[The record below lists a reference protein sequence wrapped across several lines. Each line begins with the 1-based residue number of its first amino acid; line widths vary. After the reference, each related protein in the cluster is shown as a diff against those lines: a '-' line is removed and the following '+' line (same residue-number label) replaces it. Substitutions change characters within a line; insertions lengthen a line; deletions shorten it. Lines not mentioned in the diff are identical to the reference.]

1 MPTRSARACWVRP
14 LSLRAAARRWANLGG
29 CLLDRPV
36 GWPTGWFPESEPA
49 GVASQAHSLW
59 GSASLSARRDD
70 RCWVRRQSG
79 QHSRV
84 SNRERDPRRQA
95 GWLPEVA
102 NLESWLEQ
110 LRERAEKSRDEPL
123 HPAVRPLADLI
134 ERDAVVRVLVNQMV
148 EQEPKGQ
155 EDARHVTDVPDL
167 LRLLSEAVQLAPEY
181 SEDSMV
187 MTPIA
192 AVLEGTMATPAGF
205 AFYRDPRV
213 NAAMKELLDGYGRFL
228 DSPESAYVLDDSPA
242 GWFGD
247 AARRV
252 VGMDQFEYD
261 PQAEHGGFAS
271 WNAFFTR
278 RFKPGQRPVAD
289 PDDDRVVVAPCEST
303 PYRIDTG
310 IKRRDNFWVKA
321 QPYSLVD
328 LLAHDDVVDELEGGT
343 IHQAYLSATN
353 YHRWHSPLSG
363 TVVRAFVEPGTY
375 YSEADVEGPAAEEPQ
390 YSQSYLAH
398 VATRAVIVVDA
409 DNPAV
414 GRVAFVA
421 VGMVDV
427 STCVVA
433 PHVVA
438 GAHLAKGDELGH
450 FQFGGSTACLV
461 FGPDVVQGVALHAIP
476 GASDGPVKV
485 NSRLLMVRG

>member
-1 MPTRSARACWVRP
+1 LP
-14 LSLRAAARRWANLGG
+14 
-29 CLLDRPV
+29 
-36 GWPTGWFPESEPA
+36 
-49 GVASQAHSLW
+49 Q
-59 GSASLSARRDD
+59 
-70 RCWVRRQSG
+70 RQG
-79 QHSRV
+79 
-84 SNRERDPRRQA
+84 
-95 GWLPEVA
+95 
-102 NLESWLEQ
+102 LESWLEQ
-110 LRERAEKSRDEPL
+110 LRERAEKNADEPL

-148 EQEPKGQ
+148 EQEPRGSENAQHLK
-155 EDARHVTDVPDL
+155 DVPDL
-167 LRLLSEAVQLAPEY
+167 LRLLSEVVQVAPEY
-181 SEDSMV
+181 SEDAMV
-187 MTPIA
+187 MTPVA
-192 AVLEGTMATPAGF
+192 AVLDGTMATPSGF
-205 AFYRDPRV
+205 AAYRDPRV
-213 NAAMKELLDGYGRFL
+213 NAAIKELLDGYGRFL
-228 DSPESAYVLDDSPA
+228 DSLESAYVLNDSPA

-247 AARRV
+247 AARRT
-252 VGMDQFEYD
+252 VGIDQFEHD
-261 PQAEHGGFAS
+261 PDAEHGGFAS

-278 RFKPGQRPVAD
+278 RFKAGQRPVAD

-310 IKRRDNFWVKA
+310 IRRRDRFWVKE

-353 YHRWHSPLSG
+353 YHRWHSPVAG

-375 YSEADVEGPAAEEPQ
+375 YSEADAEGPAAEEPQ

-398 VATRAVIVVDA
+398 VATRAVIVLDA
-409 DNPAV
+409 DSPAI

-427 STCVVA
+427 STCLVA

-438 GAHLAKGDELGH
+438 GAHLAKGDEVGH

-461 FGPDVVQGVALHAIP
+461 LGPDVVQGVALHAVPRP
-476 GASDGPVKV
+476 GATPVRV
-485 NSRLLMVRG
+485 NSRLLTVSG